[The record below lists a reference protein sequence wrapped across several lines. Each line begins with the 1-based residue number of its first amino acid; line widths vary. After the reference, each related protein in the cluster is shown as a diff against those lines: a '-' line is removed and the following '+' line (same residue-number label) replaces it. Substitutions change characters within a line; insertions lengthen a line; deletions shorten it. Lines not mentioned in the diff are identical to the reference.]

1 MIEMLSYI
9 IFSFIFTKI
18 NKIVM
23 KHFIYFLLAV
33 FSLSTAFGQVSVSKS
48 TGNSKWQVGG
58 GFGISTGN
66 NSYFGL
72 NISPTVGY
80 IISNNLEV
88 GMSAGYQYGSNSFS
102 SHNLFSAG
110 PYINAYLVER
120 IFGKAHYEY
129 FTGNYKAKN
138 GQFNRKI
145 NENAM
150 WLGAGYQSSGPV
162 RFQVGIMYN
171 VLHNNESIFSS
182 AIRPIGGISV
192 SL

>member
-1 MIEMLSYI
+1 
-9 IFSFIFTKI
+9 
-18 NKIVM
+18 M
-23 KHFIYFLLAV
+23 KHFFYFLLVV

-48 TGNSKWQVGG
+48 TGNSKWRVGG
-58 GFGISTGN
+58 GLGISSGS

-80 IISNNLEV
+80 LISNNLEA
-88 GMSAGYQYGSNSFS
+88 GLSAGYQYGSS
-102 SHNLFSAG
+102 SLSSYNLLSAG
-110 PYINAYLVER
+110 PYVNVYLIER
-120 IFGKAHYEY
+120 FFGRAHYEY
-129 FTGNYKAKN
+129 FTGNFKAKISQYN
-138 GQFNRKI
+138 KKI

-171 VLHNNESIFSS
+171 VLHNDKSIFNSP
-182 AIRPIGGISV
+182 IRPIGGISI